1 MTHQADKD
9 GWQGKGVSP
18 EQAAKIELAVLRAC
32 EQETTGIFHRDL
44 TEGCASVGWGPFD
57 PMTLWTIA
65 VHADVYPVSYG
76 QQQERTFNS
85 GVWPLL
91 TTKLVGFKSWDWQA
105 DAWSSTIS
113 DLSEL
118 GRNGEFTVCRLAM
131 HERG

>member
-1 MTHQADKD
+1 MDLAPT
-9 GWQGKGVSP
+9 QGVGYAPMDTV
-18 EQAAKIELAVLRAC
+18 VLN
-32 EQETTGIFHRDL
+32 GPNDL
-44 TEGCASVGWGPFD
+44 SIR
-57 PMTLWTIA
+57 L
-65 VHADVYPVSYG
+65 VYEDEYG

-91 TTKLVGFKSWDWQA
+91 TTKLVGYKSWDGQA

-131 HERG
+131 HQRG